1 MRYLKLFEAFESETI
16 SKVMKFVNSKIG
28 RNDKA
33 RFRRSLID
41 VLKSFNIPID
51 KIKESNVS
59 YLNKSKALKIKNDSD
74 VSNDFEVYCLK
85 FWFSIEDGYIGY
97 TGVGNTKINYHN
109 WKNRRNDKRG
119 ENKKFDADSLDYI
132 KDRLGITKGEIKP
145 LKPED
150 YANIKTGDKLIGMF
164 TEYDDLGKL
173 GMATAWVDSPYI
185 YAIQDVSNGS
195 SPDTSVQTIN
205 GVDTNWRDLGR
216 FCWSLGSLS
225 SIGDDH
231 RFLHTYKES
240 DKTLHYP
247 SVKFEEDD
255 DKTSLL
261 DFNLPLYRYEIV
273 DWSSGSSIDSPEVLD
288 NADFAVVFYI
298 DNMLDPDK
306 SEFYEKPS
314 DIKLKR
320 NDDRKGATK
329 LLSDNQIKNINI
341 DRYMSKLVSKMGI
354 KEDISELKNL
364 QKIVSKMLCKE
375 FALISLLSDR
385 PRISNIITFSNR
397 IKNLISGSDSEYHL
411 ENVISAFKSI
421 NIESSDFYK
430 KFSASKKV
438 ISRKEY
444 NTEIFNK
451 IYEIGNH
458 ISEYFN
464 SIEINTLE
472 DLKMVVFKMR
482 SISALYDDEDFRL
495 NDRLSRIIRDFY
507 DSSDVDYYAA
517 RDPKLD
523 EEEVKSSL
531 KKLEG
536 VERYIK
542 SILN

>member
-1 MRYLKLFEAFESETI
+1 M
-16 SKVMKFVNSKIG
+16 
-28 RNDKA
+28 
-33 RFRRSLID
+33 
-41 VLKSFNIPID
+41 
-51 KIKESNVS
+51 
-59 YLNKSKALKIKNDSD
+59 
-74 VSNDFEVYCLK
+74 
-85 FWFSIEDGYIGY
+85 
-97 TGVGNTKINYHN
+97 
-109 WKNRRNDKRG
+109 
-119 ENKKFDADSLDYI
+119 
-132 KDRLGITKGEIKP
+132 
-145 LKPED
+145 
-150 YANIKTGDKLIGMF
+150 
-164 TEYDDLGKL
+164 
-173 GMATAWVDSPYI
+173 
-185 YAIQDVSNGS
+185 
-195 SPDTSVQTIN
+195 
-205 GVDTNWRDLGR
+205 
-216 FCWSLGSLS
+216 
-225 SIGDDH
+225 
-231 RFLHTYKES
+231 
-240 DKTLHYP
+240 
-247 SVKFEEDD
+247 
-255 DKTSLL
+255 

-288 NADFAVVFYI
+288 KADFAVVFYI

-314 DIKLKR
+314 DIKIKR
-320 NDDRKGATK
+320 TDDRKGATK

-397 IKNLISGSDSEYHL
+397 IKNLISSSDSGYHL
-411 ENVISAFKSI
+411 ENVISTFKSI
-421 NIESSDFYK
+421 NIEASDFYK

-438 ISRKEY
+438 ISRKGY

-495 NDRLSRIIRDFY
+495 NDRLTRIIRDFY

-523 EEEVKSSL
+523 DEEVKNSL

-536 VERYIK
+536 VEKYIK